1 MKLQLKKVI
10 YYHCYTIRLKRFDF
24 NVFQFK
30 NETFESGTIFGGRVL
45 VVEDNA
51 INQELVIEIL
61 SRHSVETVLAV
72 NGIEAID
79 ILESDTE
86 FDVILMDCQMPLLD
100 GYEATRIIKK
110 EMAIDIPVLALT
122 ANVLQS
128 DRLKAKAS
136 GMDGFINKLLLL
148 MK

>member
-1 MKLQLKKVI
+1 M
-10 YYHCYTIRLKRFDF
+10 
-24 NVFQFK
+24 
-30 NETFESGTIFGGRVL
+30 FGGRVL

-110 EMAIDIPVLALT
+110 EMAIDIPVLA
-122 ANVLQS
+122 
-128 DRLKAKAS
+128 
-136 GMDGFINKLLLL
+136 
-148 MK
+148 